1 MGNGP
6 GRSEEMGS
14 QPEDEQGGL
23 ARAEDQHSSMTPT
36 WVVLGVLGALTLGIA
51 LFIIVR
57 FAI

>member
-6 GRSEEMGS
+6 GRSEEMGP
-14 QPEDEQGGL
+14 QPENEQGRL
-23 ARAEDQHSSMTPT
+23 ERAEDSHSSMTPT
-36 WVVLGVLGALTLGIA
+36 WVVLGVLSALTLGIA